1 MNPRINA
8 ITNNTINIANNTL
21 ATEAA
26 PSATPVNPNIAAT
39 IAMIKKVA
47 DHLSIVYKFK
57 VFGKSI
63 VKDCELRTYSMNFA
77 FL

>member
-1 MNPRINA
+1 MDYQLFYFFAKTVNPKINA
-8 ITNNTINIANNTL
+8 ITNNTINIENKTL

-47 DHLSIVYKFK
+47 DHLSIVCIFL
-57 VFGKSI
+57 VF
-63 VKDCELRTYSMNFA
+63 
-77 FL
+77 